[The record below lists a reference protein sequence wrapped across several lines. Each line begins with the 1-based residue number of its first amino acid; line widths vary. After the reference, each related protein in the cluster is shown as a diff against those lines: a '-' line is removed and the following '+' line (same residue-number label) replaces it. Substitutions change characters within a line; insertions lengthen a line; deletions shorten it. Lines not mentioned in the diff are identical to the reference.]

1 MAIFSHRPFLCPHR
15 AFILDFLFRPH
26 FPNPFGGRLESSDP
40 GKQKDF
46 GLGRGRGPSRGETD
60 TGGSHF

>member
-1 MAIFSHRPFLCPHR
+1 MAIFSYRPFLYPHGV
-15 AFILDFLFRPH
+15 FILDFLLRPLL
-26 FPNPFGGRLESSDP
+26 PYPFGGRLESSDP

-46 GLGRGRGPSRGETD
+46 GVGRGRGPSRGETD